1 MENPI
6 KMDDLGVPPI
16 SGNLQMN
23 CCLGLVVQAPAAG
36 AGRKKPSESRGF
48 PRRLPPGIANVS
60 QSGCSLKKHIGSSD
74 KPNLIPSGK
83 LT

>member
-36 AGRKKPSESRGF
+36 AGLETPADSRGF
-48 PRRLPPGIANVS
+48 PVASPLESPT
-60 QSGCSLKKHIGSSD
+60 SLRAAAA
-74 KPNLIPSGK
+74 
-83 LT
+83 